1 MRYWQVTTRRLSTAA
16 RKLEMDGEWHPFAS
30 APHSWYRVWKKK
42 LVQRV
47 TFRDQAE
54 EDSMLER
61 ISRLEPL
68 ETLVQ
73 TAGFREE
80 IDIEE
85 SEGTS
90 DGPGGL
96 SLIGMLGYPTSVDK
110 RMTPLLKRNG
120 MQMIEKE
127 GLLFVAVP
135 VRGLDTPTV
144 MQAQEKL
151 ATAKMLYQAIQL
163 HGATAWDAAVA
174 AFENTLRGLEE
185 MGELVAPKPRRSR

>member
-16 RKLEMDGEWHPFAS
+16 RKLEMDGEWHPFS
-30 APHSWYRVWKKK
+30 STPHSWYRVWKQK

-47 TFRDQAE
+47 TFRDQTE

-61 ISRLEPL
+61 ISQLEPL
-68 ETLVQ
+68 ETMVQ

-85 SEGTS
+85 TET
-90 DGPGGL
+90 GGL
-96 SLIGMLGYPTSVDK
+96 ALIGLLGYPTSVDK
-110 RMTPLLKRNG
+110 RTAPLLKRNG
-120 MQMIEKE
+120 MSLIEKE
-127 GLLFVAVP
+127 GLLFIAVP
-135 VRGLDTPTV
+135 LSGVETAVV
-144 MQAQEKL
+144 MSAQEKL

-163 HGATAWDAAVA
+163 HGPQAWDAAAA

-185 MGELVAPKPRRSR
+185 MEEAAVRKKRSSK

>member
-30 APHSWYRVWKKK
+30 TEHSWYRVWKRK

-47 TFRDQAE
+47 TFRDQNE
-54 EDSMLER
+54 EDAMLER
-61 ISRLEPL
+61 ISQLEPL

-80 IDIEE
+80 IDIEATE
-85 SEGTS
+85 K
-90 DGPGGL
+90 GGL

-110 RMTPLLKRNG
+110 RTAPLLKRNG
-120 MQMIEKE
+120 MALVEKE
-127 GLLFVAVP
+127 GLLFISVP
-135 VRGLDTPTV
+135 LSALDTPTV
-144 MQAQEKL
+144 MSAQEKL

-163 HGATAWDAAVA
+163 HGPQAWDAAVI

-185 MGELVAPKPRRSR
+185 IELEPPRKRRK

>member
-16 RKLEMDGEWHPFAS
+16 RKLDMDGEWRPFS
-30 APHSWYRVWKKK
+30 TTPHSWYRVWKQK

-61 ISRLEPL
+61 ISQLEPL
-68 ETLVQ
+68 ETMVQ

-85 SEGTS
+85 TEQ
-90 DGPGGL
+90 GL
-96 SLIGMLGYPTSVDK
+96 ALIGLLGYPTSLDK
-110 RMTPLLKRNG
+110 RTAPLLKRNG
-120 MQMIEKE
+120 MRLIEKE
-127 GLLFVAVP
+127 GLLFIAVP
-135 VRGLDTPTV
+135 MTGVEKPI
-144 MQAQEKL
+144 MMSAQEKL
-151 ATAKMLYQAIQL
+151 EMAKMLYQAIQL
-163 HGATAWDAAVA
+163 HGPQAWDAAAA

-185 MGELVAPKPRRSR
+185 MEAEPAKKRRKV

>member
-16 RKLEMDGEWHPFAS
+16 RKLDMDGEWHPFAS
-30 APHSWYRVWKKK
+30 AEHSWYRVWKRK

-61 ISRLEPL
+61 ISQLEPL
-68 ETLVQ
+68 ETMVQ

-85 SEGTS
+85 RES
-90 DGPGGL
+90 GL
-96 SLIGMLGYPTSVDK
+96 ALIGMLGYPTSVDK
-110 RMTPLLKRNG
+110 RMGPLLKRNG
-120 MQMIEKE
+120 MLLAEKE

-135 VRGLDTPTV
+135 LAGVETPTV
-144 MQAQEKL
+144 MSAQEKL

-163 HGATAWDAAVA
+163 HGSQAWDAAVA

-185 MGELVAPKPRRSR
+185 MEEEPVRKKRASKSN